1 MRALSTIYSLLLFIF
16 LAAGCRDPFE
26 PEIINQ
32 DLAIL
37 VVEGY
42 VEIDGI
48 SEITLSRTANVR
60 DTSQINMVAGAN
72 VFLMRDSGNERWNFT
87 EKQGEPGKY
96 VVDESLNPNWEY
108 VLHIWLPDGQRFR
121 SKAMSP
127 IITPEIEELGW
138 LRDDAGVEIFVS
150 TQGNNEAQ
158 YFLWSFN
165 EDWIFNAGVSSFL
178 IFEEGGVRNRTEEER
193 IDRCWDNTRQPRIVL
208 QNSARFDGNTILER
222 ELVRIP
228 NLSEKLQRRYS
239 IEVIQRAID
248 QEAFDFWEIL
258 RKNSDD
264 IGGIFSPMPSLIS
277 GNIELENGSSNQKV
291 IGHVSMGRS
300 ASKRI
305 YIDNADVFPWR
316 VEIPEYEFCNLSTDT
331 IPVSNAPSRFRG
343 GTEIPARE
351 VLQDFLLIGYRG
363 ASRQCADCTL
373 RGSNVRPEFWED

>member
-1 MRALSTIYSLLLFIF
+1 MKAFLTIYSLLLFIL
-16 LAAGCRDPFE
+16 LATGCRDPFE

-32 DLAIL
+32 NLAIL

-72 VFLMRDSGNERWNFT
+72 VFLTRDSGNERWDFT

-96 VVDESLNPNWEY
+96 VVDENLNPNWEY

-127 IITPEIEELGW
+127 IITPEMEELGW

-165 EDWIFNAGVSSFL
+165 EDWIFNAGVASFL
-178 IFEEGGVRNRTEEER
+178 IFEEERVRNRTEEER

-277 GNIELENGSSNQKV
+277 GNIEPENASSNQKV